1 MQLGIEH
8 SHRVQKNKAAL
19 RYLLK
24 GSGQRSKIGLLFIF
38 NYFQQIRVMLSLLC
52 ARFWADCR
60 TDIMKVLENLL
71 NFYFVFFT
79 FPSESLMMRYSVDTM
94 FVGRISCAFG
104 EGSCLL
110 LAEEETVA
118 LFCETSLTVS
128 NAKASTS

>member
-1 MQLGIEH
+1 
-8 SHRVQKNKAAL
+8 
-19 RYLLK
+19 
-24 GSGQRSKIGLLFIF
+24 
-38 NYFQQIRVMLSLLC
+38 MLSLLC

-60 TDIMKVLENLL
+60 TDIMKVIENLL

-79 FPSESLMMRYSVDTM
+79 FPGESLMMRYSVDKM

-118 LFCETSLTVS
+118 LFCKTSLTVS
-128 NAKASTS
+128 HAKVSTS